1 MNNNINDIYKD
12 LKNLV
17 EKTHKIIVLDEKTTK
32 EKTNLQENIKVK
44 IQENIKL
51 KVKENTKQT
60 IKTEI
65 TKEIFSAKFALG
77 DKVMA
82 GLPEWGGDKYPGEV
96 HFVNGNGTY
105 GIRFDDGDQHPAVP
119 EALMHL
125 LGEEAAEII
134 EKKTQSCQTTTTKT
148 TDPENHVYVSL
159 PPAGRIGT
167 KTDKSII
174 NWSHSLRGY
183 YF

>member
-1 MNNNINDIYKD
+1 MDNKINDIYKD

-17 EKTHKIIVLDEKTTK
+17 EKTHKIIILDEKNK
-32 EKTNLQENIKVK
+32 EKTKNQK
-44 IQENIKL
+44 NIKL
-51 KVKENTKQT
+51 KIKEN

-65 TKEIFSAKFALG
+65 KTEI
-77 DKVMA
+77 
-82 GLPEWGGDKYPGEV
+82 
-96 HFVNGNGTY
+96 NN
-105 GIRFDDGDQHPAVP
+105 Q
-119 EALMHL
+119 
-125 LGEEAAEII
+125 II
-134 EKKTQSCQTTTTKT
+134 EKKTQSCQTSTTKST
-148 TDPENHVYVSL
+148 TPENHVYVSL

>member
-17 EKTHKIIVLDEKTTK
+17 EKTHKIIVLDEKTIK
-32 EKTNLQENIKVK
+32 ESNETRNKQENIKVK

-65 TKEIFSAKFALG
+65 KK
-77 DKVMA
+77 
-82 GLPEWGGDKYPGEV
+82 
-96 HFVNGNGTY
+96 
-105 GIRFDDGDQHPAVP
+105 
-119 EALMHL
+119 
-125 LGEEAAEII
+125 EII

-148 TDPENHVYVSL
+148 THPENHVYVSL
-159 PPAGRIGT
+159 PPAGRKGT

>member
-1 MNNNINDIYKD
+1 MNNNINDIYLD

-32 EKTNLQENIKVK
+32 ESNETKNK
-44 IQENIKL
+44 QENIKL
-51 KVKENTKQT
+51 KVNENTKKI
-60 IKTEI
+60 IKQEIKKEI
-65 TKEIFSAKFALG
+65 T
-77 DKVMA
+77 
-82 GLPEWGGDKYPGEV
+82 
-96 HFVNGNGTY
+96 
-105 GIRFDDGDQHPAVP
+105 
-119 EALMHL
+119 
-125 LGEEAAEII
+125 

-159 PPAGRIGT
+159 PPAGRKGT
-167 KTDKSII
+167 KTDNSII

>member
-17 EKTHKIIVLDEKTTK
+17 EKTHKIIVLDEKTIK
-32 EKTNLQENIKVK
+32 ESNETRNKQENIKVK

-65 TKEIFSAKFALG
+65 KK
-77 DKVMA
+77 
-82 GLPEWGGDKYPGEV
+82 
-96 HFVNGNGTY
+96 
-105 GIRFDDGDQHPAVP
+105 
-119 EALMHL
+119 
-125 LGEEAAEII
+125 EII

-148 TDPENHVYVSL
+148 TS
-159 PPAGRIGT
+159 
-167 KTDKSII
+167 
-174 NWSHSLRGY
+174 
-183 YF
+183 